1 MNRLNLLNRHQNPSR
16 RRPASFGRA
25 TIAFALVGLAA
36 CGGDDDEP
44 AAEPAAEST
53 EAPATTPE
61 PTTPPTAA
69 PTTVAETAA
78 PAETAEATAEG
89 GDADTTVDADAV
101 VPVSLI
107 EWEIV
112 APTEFAAGTVT
123 FEVSADGEFPH
134 ELVIYRGDSYET
146 LPLEANGAVAE
157 DQLPEGDLIGRTD
170 TLDAGTSTTLTVEL
184 EPGNYVLACN
194 IAVGPNSHAAAGQVL
209 SVIVG

>member
-1 MNRLNLLNRHQNPSR
+1 MNRHPRTS
-16 RRPASFGRA
+16 PASLAKVGRA
-25 TIAFALVGLAA
+25 SVAAALIVLAA
-36 CGGDDDEP
+36 CGGDDDDTASE
-44 AAEPAAEST
+44 AEPAAEST
-53 EAPATTPE
+53 EA
-61 PTTPPTAA
+61 
-69 PTTVAETAA
+69 TAA
-78 PAETAEATAEG
+78 PATEAPTTEAPTTEAPTTEPPATTAEAADAEP
-89 GDADTTVDADAV
+89 AADADAV

-157 DQLPEGDLIGRTD
+157 DQLPEGDLIGRTER
-170 TLDAGTSTTLTVEL
+170 LDAGTSTTFTVEL

-209 SVIVG
+209 SVVVG

>member
-1 MNRLNLLNRHQNPSR
+1 MNRLTLLNRHQNPSR
-16 RRPASFGRA
+16 RRPTSFGRA
-25 TIAFALVGLAA
+25 SVAFALVALAA

-61 PTTPPTAA
+61 PTAPPTAA
-69 PTTVAETAA
+69 PTTVADTAA
-78 PAETAEATAEG
+78 PAETEATAEG
-89 GDADTTVDADAV
+89 GDAETAIDADAV

-112 APTEFAAGTVT
+112 APTEFAAGSVT

-134 ELVIYRGDSYET
+134 ELVVYRGDSYET
-146 LPLEANGAVAE
+146 LPLEANGAIAE
-157 DQLPEGDLIGRTD
+157 DQLPEGDLIGRTER
-170 TLDAGTSTTLTVEL
+170 LDAGTSTTLTVEL

-209 SVIVG
+209 SVTVG